1 MEKRWEMWVESFG
14 WSAEKHLH
22 RRPAALTKAK
32 AVREAFT
39 EGKYKIYRLLN
50 DSGNANAMRGLL
62 GGGSKVGV
70 TESEGLRGEHGGVP
84 QIGNDRQAPTNIRAD
99 IPRNLRGKKK
109 KVAGKR
115 GSGMLLVLGGGVR
128 ACLVIPLR
136 HPKPTL

>member
-50 DSGNANAMRGLL
+50 DSGNANAMRGLP
-62 GGGSKVGV
+62 GGVKGWGYGERGV
-70 TESEGLRGEHGGVP
+70 TRGAWGVP

-109 KVAGKR
+109 KVA
-115 GSGMLLVLGGGVR
+115 
-128 ACLVIPLR
+128 
-136 HPKPTL
+136 